1 MYFDDSFTRNGAG
14 GGVVPISPKGDHV
27 LYVIQLHFRAT
38 NNVAQYEV
46 LVNGRHLIA
55 EPRVQRLYIRID
67 SNLVVNQVRQRTSS
81 YPPVRQ

>member
-14 GGVVPISPKGDHV
+14 GGVVLISPKGDHV
-27 LYVIQLHFRAT
+27 LYVIQLHFCAT